1 MDKKG
6 RIQVPGMY
14 KDVAEV
20 TEEEQQLYEKI
31 EFDLGEYCKDVGV
44 SKLLHSTKASR
55 AVGVRHNQGQNMN
68 LNWNRNPDIELGP
81 GLIDQA
87 WFSDT
92 HKESDAGLK
101 ALSMY

>member
-14 KDVAEV
+14 DNVAEV

-44 SKLLHSTKASR
+44 RKLLHSTKASR
-55 AVGVRHNQGQNMN
+55 VAGVYLNRGQSMN
-68 LNWNRNPDIELGP
+68 HNRNWIPDVEL
-81 GLIDQA
+81 
-87 WFSDT
+87 
-92 HKESDAGLK
+92 ESGSSTK
-101 ALSMY
+101 RGS

>member
-1 MDKKG
+1 M
-6 RIQVPGMY
+6 PGMY

-68 LNWNRNPDIELGP
+68 LNWNW
-81 GLIDQA
+81 DQDL
-87 WFSDT
+87 STKRGSLT
-92 HKESDAGLK
+92 HTRSLT
-101 ALSMY
+101 LV